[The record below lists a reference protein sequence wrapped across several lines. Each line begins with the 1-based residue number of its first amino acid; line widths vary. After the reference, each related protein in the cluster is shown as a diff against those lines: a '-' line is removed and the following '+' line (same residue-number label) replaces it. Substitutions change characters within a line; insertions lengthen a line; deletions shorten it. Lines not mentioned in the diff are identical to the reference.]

1 MDMGLITLLIFAS
14 FLLSLFLGL
23 PVAFCLFSIA
33 MVPAIIILGPSAIH
47 LAFYSSFGAMTLDIF
62 LAIPLFVAM
71 STVIESS
78 GIASAL
84 YDTMYKWFGPL
95 RGGLAIGTVAICTII
110 AAMTG
115 LGGTGVVTM
124 GIIAV
129 PEMLKRGY
137 DKGLAI
143 GCIPPG
149 GALGP
154 LIPPSAPMITIAA
167 FANLSVAKMFIGG
180 IVPGLALSLCYCI
193 YIGIKAYRNPR
204 LAPALPREERATW
217 REKLISLRGVILP
230 VILIIAVL
238 GSIYS
243 GAATPTEAGAV
254 GACGAVICTLIYRR
268 LSWRTLRQ
276 AVTMAAKISGMV
288 MWLMAGGMCF
298 SSILTITGI
307 TKWVGSMLLEL
318 PVAPI
323 LTIIAMQF
331 IGLILGC
338 FIDAASITIICIPL
352 FIPVVKALGF
362 DPLWFCIVFTIN
374 LIIGYITPPFGMN
387 LFYTKGIAPKDIT
400 MGLIYR
406 SVVPYIIMGVFV
418 MALCFLFPSV
428 VLWLPN
434 LMSK

>member
-14 FLLSLFLGL
+14 FLLTLFLGL

-33 MVPAIIILGPSAIH
+33 MVSALILLGPSAIH
-47 LAFYSSFGAMTLDIF
+47 LAFYTSFGAMTFDIF

-71 STVIESS
+71 SVVIEFS

-84 YDTMYKWFGPL
+84 YETMYKWFGPL

-115 LGGTGVVTM
+115 LGATGVVTM
-124 GIIAV
+124 GIIAL

-167 FANLSVAKMFIGG
+167 FGNLSVAKMFIGG
-180 IVPGLALSLCYCI
+180 VVPGLALSLCYCI
-193 YIGIKAYRNPR
+193 YIAIRAYRNPL

-254 GACGAVICTLIYRR
+254 GACGALICALIYRR

-276 AVTMAAKISGMV
+276 AVTMTAKISGMV

-298 SSILTITGI
+298 SSILAITGI
-307 TKWVGSMLLEL
+307 TKWVGSSLLGL
-318 PVAPI
+318 AVAPI
-323 LTIIAMQF
+323 VTIICMQV

-338 FIDAASITIICIPL
+338 FIDAASITVICIPL
-352 FIPVVKALGF
+352 FLPVVRELGF
-362 DPLWFCIVFTIN
+362 DPLWFSIVFDIN

-406 SVVPYIIMGVFV
+406 SVVPYIFMGVFV
-418 MALCFLFPSV
+418 MLLCFLFPSV

-434 LMSK
+434 MMGK

>member
-1 MDMGLITLLIFAS
+1 MDMALITFVIFAS
-14 FLLSLFLGL
+14 FLLTLFSGL
-23 PVAFCLFSIA
+23 PVAFCLIGIG
-33 MVPAIIILGPSAIH
+33 MVFALIIVGPSAIH
-47 LAFYSSFGAMTLDIF
+47 LAFYSTFGAMTYDIF

-71 STVIESS
+71 SVIIEFS

-95 RGGLAIGTVAICTII
+95 RGGLAIGTVVICTII

-115 LGGTGVVTM
+115 LGATGVVTM
-124 GIIAV
+124 GVIAL

-143 GCIPPG
+143 GCIPSG

-154 LIPPSAPMITIAA
+154 LIPPSAPMITLAA
-167 FANLSVAKMFIGG
+167 FGSLSVGKMFIGG
-180 IVPGLALSLCYCI
+180 IIPGLALSLSYSI
-193 YIGIKAYRNPR
+193 YIAIKAYRNPQ

-217 REKLISLRGVILP
+217 REKFISLRGVILP
-230 VILIIAVL
+230 IILIIVVL

-243 GAATPTEAGAV
+243 GVATPTEAGAV
-254 GACGAVICTLIYRR
+254 GAIGALLCALIYRQ
-268 LSWRTLRQ
+268 LSWKTLRQ
-276 AVTMAAKISGMV
+276 AVTVAAKISGMV

-298 SSILTITGI
+298 SSILGITGI
-307 TKWVGSMLLEL
+307 TNWVGSSLLGL
-318 PVAPI
+318 SVAPI
-323 LTIIAMQF
+323 ITIIAMQM

-338 FIDAASITIICIPL
+338 FIDSASITIICIPL

-362 DPLWFCIVFTIN
+362 DPLWFGIVFTVN
-374 LIIGYITPPFGMN
+374 LIVGYITPPFGMN
-387 LFYTKGIAPKDIT
+387 LFFAKGIAPEGIT
-400 MGLIYR
+400 MQLIYR
-406 SVVPYIIMGVFV
+406 SVIPYVFMGIFV
-418 MALCFLFPSV
+418 IVLCFIFPGV

>member
-1 MDMGLITLLIFAS
+1 MDMGLITLLVFTS
-14 FLLSLFLGL
+14 FLVSLFLGL
-23 PVAFCLFSIA
+23 PVAFCLFGIA
-33 MVPAIIILGPSAIH
+33 MVSALILIGPSAIH
-47 LAFYSSFGAMTLDIF
+47 LAFYSSFGAMTFDIF

-71 STVIESS
+71 SAIIEFS
-78 GIASAL
+78 GLASAL
-84 YDTMYKWFGPL
+84 YETMYKWFGPL

-115 LGGTGVVTM
+115 LGGTAVVTM
-124 GIIAV
+124 GMIAV
-129 PEMLKRGY
+129 PEMLKRNY

-167 FANLSVAKMFIGG
+167 FGNLSVAKMFIGG
-180 IVPGLALSLCYCI
+180 IIPGLALALFYSM
-193 YIGIKAYRNPR
+193 YIGIKAYRNPQ

-217 REKLISLRGVILP
+217 REKIVSLRGVILP
-230 VILIIAVL
+230 VMLIIAVL

-243 GAATPTEAGAV
+243 GAATPTEAGGV

-268 LSWRTLRQ
+268 LNWKTLRE
-276 AVTMAAKISGMV
+276 AVIMTGKISGMV

-298 SSILTITGI
+298 SSILSITGI
-307 TKWVGSMLLEL
+307 TKWVGSMLLGL
-318 PVAPI
+318 TVAPVV
-323 LTIIAMQF
+323 TIICMQV

-338 FIDAASITIICIPL
+338 FIDAASITIVCIPL
-352 FIPVVKALGF
+352 FIPVVKVLGF
-362 DPLWFCIVFTIN
+362 DPLWFSIVFTIN

-387 LFYTKGIAPKDIT
+387 LFYTKGIAPKDISIE
-400 MGLIYR
+400 LIYR
-406 SVVPYIIMGVFV
+406 SVTPYIFIGLFV
-418 MALCFLFPSV
+418 MVLCFIFPNI

-434 LMSK
+434 MMGQ